1 MPSRCL
7 SLIEKL
13 YVKTFGRPSLQKVND
28 KLLHFALRSRGYLN
42 FADAWESG
50 EANFIRLLVRFNP
63 GLCIDVGANKG
74 NYSRALL
81 GLPETKVIA
90 FEPLPK
96 AFKSLEAI
104 RKEFP
109 DRFRCFNLG
118 IADRDTVLTL
128 HFGEEDS
135 ELASYSAEVN
145 HIGFIGRKNV
155 NVVESRVI
163 TLDSFLENRTT
174 EEIDLLKIDTE
185 GYENEVLAGARN
197 TICYNPPKF
206 IQIEFNYHQ
215 LFRSQ
220 SLYSL
225 SKRLPGYKTYQL
237 LPFGHGLAPR
247 DPSAPETNIYYYSN
261 FVFVREDIAR
271 KL

>member
-1 MPSRCL
+1 MPSNSLR
-7 SLIEKL
+7 LIEKL
-13 YVKTFGRPSLQKVND
+13 YVKTFGRSSLQKVND
-28 KLLHFALRSRGYLN
+28 KLLHFALRSRGYNN
-42 FADAWESG
+42 FAGPWESG
-50 EANFIRLLVRFNP
+50 EANFIRILANFNP
-63 GLCIDVGANKG
+63 SLCVDVGANKG

-81 GLPETKVIA
+81 GLPGTKVIA

-118 IADRDTVLTL
+118 IADKEAVLTL

-135 ELASYSAEVN
+135 ELASFSSEVN
-145 HIGFIGRKNV
+145 QIGYVGRENV
-155 NVVESRVI
+155 NVVKSRVI
-163 TLDSFLENRTT
+163 TLDSFWENRET

-185 GYENEVLAGARN
+185 GYENEVLTGARN

-206 IQIEFNYHQ
+206 IQLEFNYHQ

-225 SKRLPGYKTYQL
+225 SKQLPGYKAYQL
-237 LPFGHGLAPR
+237 LPFGNGLAPR
-247 DPSAPETNIYYYSN
+247 DPSASESNIYHYSN
-261 FVFVREDIAR
+261 FIFVREDIAR
-271 KL
+271 RL